1 MKKVV
6 LSLTR
11 ALLAKRNDE
20 GDHVP
25 AWSKIVIVFAT
36 ASLATLAV
44 VDPSALEIV
53 VNIFK

>member
-1 MKKVV
+1 MKKVI
-6 LSLTR
+6 LGLTR

-25 AWSKIVIVFAT
+25 AWSKIVVVFAT

-53 VNIFK
+53 VNIFQ